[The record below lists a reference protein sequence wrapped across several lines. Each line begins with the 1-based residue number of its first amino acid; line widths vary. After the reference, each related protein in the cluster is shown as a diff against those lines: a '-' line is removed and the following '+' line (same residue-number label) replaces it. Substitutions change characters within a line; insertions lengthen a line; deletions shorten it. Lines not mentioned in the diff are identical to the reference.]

1 MEPPV
6 PDSADAGSADGRRGS
21 IFMAGVHTLD
31 HSGSFIGPVDV
42 SVAGGRVTGVG
53 RGLHPARD
61 QPRLDGHG
69 LWLLPGIF
77 DCHLHAGLASFDQL
91 ELMRTPISRRG
102 LEAAHTLPR
111 TLARGVAFVAA

>member
-1 MEPPV
+1 
-6 PDSADAGSADGRRGS
+6 
-21 IFMAGVHTLD
+21 MAGVHTLD

-61 QPRLDGHG
+61 QPRLGGHW

-77 DCHLHAGLASFDQL
+77 DCLLHAGLASFDQL
-91 ELMRTPISRRG
+91 DLMRTPNSRRRIPTG
-102 LEAAHTLPR
+102 HTPPIR
-111 TLARGVAFVAA
+111 PGAWMTIMRSARVASAL